1 MIYTRVTVVKG
12 YLVQNNVHYI
22 SEVITAY
29 SYICGESK
37 VHYSVT
43 LYSTALILVAPMIE
57 YMYQA
62 QYPISRNRNNINRA
76 A

>member
-43 LYSTALILVAPMIE
+43 LYSTALIAPMIE